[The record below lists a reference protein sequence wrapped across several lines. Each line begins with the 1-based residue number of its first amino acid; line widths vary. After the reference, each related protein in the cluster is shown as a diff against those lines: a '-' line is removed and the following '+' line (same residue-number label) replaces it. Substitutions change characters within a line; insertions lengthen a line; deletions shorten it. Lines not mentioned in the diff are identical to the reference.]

1 MLDGKN
7 WENAE
12 SVLYDLRTTL
22 RNCAVIGHIL
32 LQGITVRTPMRLFT
46 LEIGVAQFRSVTKIA
61 PKSSVLSVNKSLI
74 LDQSI
79 QFDFRCGAKAIQCS
93 VNGKPC
99 LSKIPQHL
107 TTHKGGFQ

>member
-1 MLDGKN
+1 
-7 WENAE
+7 
-12 SVLYDLRTTL
+12 
-22 RNCAVIGHIL
+22 
-32 LQGITVRTPMRLFT
+32 MRLFT

-61 PKSSVLSVNKSLI
+61 PKSSDLSVNKSLI

-79 QFDFRCGAKAIQCS
+79 QKAIQCS

-107 TTHKGGFQ
+107 TTHKAGFQ